1 MKQANETM
9 RDRISGMLQ
18 SYAEAG
24 DSRSI
29 GKLTRL
35 LQSGTCY
42 LSYENEADCDL
53 ADSLN
58 ALGVVCYEDET
69 GCLYEI
75 EGGAE

>member
-1 MKQANETM
+1 MRQANETM
-9 RDRISGMLQ
+9 RDKLSGLLE
-18 SYAEAG
+18 SFAEAG

-35 LQSGTCY
+35 MGSGVCY
-42 LSYENEADCDL
+42 LTYENEADCDL

-58 ALGVVCYEDET
+58 ALGIACYEDET